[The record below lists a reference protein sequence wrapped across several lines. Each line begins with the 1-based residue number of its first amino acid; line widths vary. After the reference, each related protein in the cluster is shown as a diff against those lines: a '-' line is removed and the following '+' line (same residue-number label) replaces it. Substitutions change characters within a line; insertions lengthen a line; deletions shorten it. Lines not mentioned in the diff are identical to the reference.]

1 MKSKWKVK
9 MIQIN
14 EWHNLPYFAHYRNQ
28 IMNRSN
34 KCRILLFVNAVYLVN
49 LVSVYILLTRSF
61 LASQDE
67 SRLASQETIGLKE
80 QQVRQ

>member
-1 MKSKWKVK
+1 

-28 IMNRSN
+28 IMNN
-34 KCRILLFVNAVYLVN
+34 KCRILLFVNAVYIVN

-61 LASQDE
+61 LASQGE

-80 QQVRQ
+80 QEVRQ